1 MPPRIPSKRRKSPP
15 LAHERLRPV
24 PAAAQPGDS
33 TSSLSTVDQ
42 RSGRGLN
49 TNSQRNLRLG
59 GITGHSRQARE
70 PSPANSYLDPPAT
83 AAAPTPPSAAHDTLD
98 HVHLPPEHEDWGGA
112 FEHRDFGGG
121 LDEATSPL
129 RWHDSPSEEDEDD
142 SASSLGARFLAALQQ
157 EPRAL
162 IVRLAPSIWILPG
175 WKDGEL
181 QLDTSRAVHFRH
193 DVASAFTVCPCLM
206 STDCA
211 HLSAFEFDAASFLS
225 LQPLHDT
232 VTDIPA
238 VALITIPTLARVK
251 LSFSVAQGA
260 GRHRSG
266 KRCLVSYGLKERWQC
281 SAGGCRAT
289 GSDGCEHAKEAQ
301 ASASEMR
308 LWVPGTAEQ
317 GAAELC
323 EAAERGEEAPG
334 LRGISH
340 LPRGPPL
347 WLRLEEEDSESQPTY
362 PSLAPFNTEPSAS
375 FRYTLDADSRCK
387 CGLLWSEV
395 QSGAMQGARWDVLII
410 HTESGAREVEIQTV
424 LCPRCHNGLRRI
436 GPDLLQA
443 GLFNWNNQEGFAREL
458 FDGFLA
464 NFSSHEQT
472 FGSFLVALGHRYLMY
487 SSMHSPPKYDTF
499 TRAFY
504 AFAKLLQLETP
515 MSCLHCGPRPDVVI
529 CDGVSMGFAASKL
542 RGGLRPPTLPSS
554 RSVSKPLVVPTDL
567 SAVSSKVLGLSPAET
582 RDLRKGVR
590 SWGRTSEGCRTTMPA
605 EIHELVEKVE
615 QMVDS
620 LPRSVGGLLKAVDN
634 LVNLPQR
641 NAYLRLLEQ
650 VFAPDPIFTLL
661 PIPLLDAVSQLSD
674 LGGIPSLDLCRHIP
688 VLADI
693 TAFGPL
699 HPLATEV
706 LVVVYDFACS
716 LASYCWLREPAFFRD
731 TRFYVDELHAHGH
744 SACSSAGF
752 LASAMQTN
760 NNLVEIN
767 SSAAE
772 AAHTSIGKNRLTF
785 SYQNEEHG
793 AQMVALTF
801 NMHNRIKRKKMLS
814 GLKKQASSK

>member
-15 LAHERLRPV
+15 LAHERLRPA
-24 PAAAQPGDS
+24 PFAAQPGDS
-33 TSSLSTVDQ
+33 STSSTANQ

-70 PSPANSYLDPPAT
+70 PSPVNSYLDQPAT
-83 AAAPTPPSAAHDTLD
+83 AAAPTPPSASHDTLA
-98 HVHLPPEHEDWGGA
+98 HVPLSLEHEDWGGA
-112 FEHRDFGGG
+112 FEHRDFGGE

-193 DVASAFTVCPCLM
+193 DIASAFTVCPCLM
-206 STDCA
+206 STGCA
-211 HLSAFEFDAASFLS
+211 HLSAFEFDPASFLS

-232 VTDIPA
+232 VTDVPA

-266 KRCLVSYGLKERWQC
+266 KRCLVSYGLKELWQC

-301 ASASEMR
+301 ASA
-308 LWVPGTAEQ
+308 
-317 GAAELC
+317 
-323 EAAERGEEAPG
+323 
-334 LRGISH
+334 
-340 LPRGPPL
+340 
-347 WLRLEEEDSESQPTY
+347 
-362 PSLAPFNTEPSAS
+362 
-375 FRYTLDADSRCK
+375 
-387 CGLLWSEV
+387 
-395 QSGAMQGARWDVLII
+395 RWDVLII
-410 HTESGAREVEIQTV
+410 HTESGAREVEIQTA

-504 AFAKLLQLETP
+504 AFVKLLQLETP

-567 SAVSSKVLGLSPAET
+567 SAVSSKVLGLSAAET
-582 RDLRKGVR
+582 HRLRKGVR

-605 EIHELVEKVE
+605 EIHGLVEKVE
-615 QMVDS
+615 HMVDS
-620 LPRSVGGLLKAVDN
+620 LPKSVGGLLKAVDN

-661 PIPLLDAVSQLSD
+661 PIPLLDTVLQLSD
-674 LGGIPSLDLCRHIP
+674 LGGIPPLDLCRHIP

-693 TAFGPL
+693 TAF
-699 HPLATEV
+699 
-706 LVVVYDFACS
+706 DFCS
-716 LASYCWLREPAFFRD
+716 
-731 TRFYVDELHAHGH
+731 FYVDELHAHGH

-814 GLKKQASSK
+814 ELKKQASTK